1 MVNAGCARAIQSDA
15 VPSSAPVDQPDITVS
30 SGSNKNELLH
40 HRPPLGACPAA
51 RVTPQ
56 NVTAA
61 SGVSRP
67 VHRQGSRAAYLAL
80 LTWAFT
86 LFSSLRVVSYLPT
99 MWAIQASGDS
109 SQHSLWTWL
118 TWLGANLT
126 MAAWLY
132 EHNGQRLDRAAIVN
146 LVNATMCA
154 GTIVLIVV
162 HRI

>member
-1 MVNAGCARAIQSDA
+1 MVNAGCAGSFRSAA
-15 VPSSAPVDQPDITVS
+15 FPSSAQFEQPHRTVS
-30 SGSNKNELLH
+30 SGSHEIELLF
-40 HRPPLGACPAA
+40 HRPPAGADPIGL
-51 RVTPQ
+51 VTPQ

-61 SGVSRP
+61 RSVRGPAQRKGV
-67 VHRQGSRAAYLAL
+67 RAAYLAL

-154 GTIVLIVV
+154 GTIVLIVA